1 MRKLFIFF
9 VLLFSLNATLFA
21 QESVIY
27 QTEEGA
33 IKGYDPVAYFKDNKA
48 VKGLAELNCEWNG
61 AKWYFTTKENLK
73 AFEKTPEKFAPQYGG
88 YCAFGYSQGTGHPA
102 PIEPTAFSVID
113 GKLYLNYN
121 QKVQEMWNKDKP
133 AFITKANENY
143 KAQQMKIKE
152 KAKQ

>member
-9 VLLFSLNATLFA
+9 VLLFSLNATLCA

-27 QTEEGA
+27 QTEQGA

-48 VKGLAELNCEWNG
+48 FKGLAELNYEWNG
-61 AKWYFTTKENLK
+61 AKWYFTSKENLK
-73 AFEKTPEKFAPQYGG
+73 DFEASPEKFAPQYGG
-88 YCAFGYSQGTGHPA
+88 YCAFGYSQGSGHAA
-102 PIEPTAFSVID
+102 PTEPDAFSVID

-133 AFITKANENY
+133 AFITKANQNY